1 VKRLLVI
8 SAAVLGSLFLVSW
21 LVAWIFAGGQ
31 VPRNTSVLGV
41 EIGARS
47 HAEADSILRAR
58 FSADLTKPVQFE
70 AIGRLHEVSQQDL
83 GVSFD
88 VEATVAAAGNRATNP
103 FRLYA
108 RAFSSVDVQ
117 PVIKIDKT
125 RFTQAIGDLAQ
136 RSEVPLFEGSV
147 TFRGVTPVAIWSTDG
162 AAIDKPKALA
172 VFEAKWLH
180 SSPIALPTIYQR
192 AHVTAEEINRAI
204 QRIATP
210 AVSAPVTLVI
220 DGHELAVSPAILASA
235 MTFVPDDQGIL
246 AVRFSSD
253 VLSHSLA
260 SDWLKLVPAAKDAT
274 IKFVNDQARVY
285 PSAYGKTISDDS
297 LTQALTPILTAS
309 GADRRAII
317 ATTVLRPRI
326 STAEIGGLDITG
338 QITKFTTYYPYA
350 AYRLQNIHRAADL
363 IDGTIVQPNA
373 IFSLNQTVGQ
383 RTAENGFAQGI
394 VIYNGRFA
402 KDFGGGVSQV
412 ATTTWNAAWFSGVQL
427 VEHMAHSFYISR
439 YPAGREATVAWPS
452 VDLKFKN
459 DTGHVLLVHATY
471 TNSSLTI
478 SLYGTRK
485 YDVETIAGPRKNL
498 TNFSV
503 YDDDSP
509 TCIRQ
514 DGVSGFDIDVTRVLK
529 TASVETSREV
539 FHTHYV
545 PEDRIRCTNP
555 LAVFGN

>member
-1 VKRLLVI
+1 
-8 SAAVLGSLFLVSW
+8 
-21 LVAWIFAGGQ
+21 
-31 VPRNTSVLGV
+31 
-41 EIGARS
+41 
-47 HAEADSILRAR
+47 
-58 FSADLTKPVQFE
+58 
-70 AIGRLHEVSQQDL
+70 
-83 GVSFD
+83 
-88 VEATVAAAGNRATNP
+88 
-103 FRLYA
+103 
-108 RAFSSVDVQ
+108 
-117 PVIKIDKT
+117 
-125 RFTQAIGDLAQ
+125 
-136 RSEVPLFEGSV
+136 
-147 TFRGVTPVAIWSTDG
+147 
-162 AAIDKPKALA
+162 
-172 VFEAKWLH
+172 
-180 SSPIALPTIYQR
+180 
-192 AHVTAEEINRAI
+192 
-204 QRIATP
+204 
-210 AVSAPVTLVI
+210 
-220 DGHELAVSPAILASA
+220 LAVSPTILASA
-235 MTFVPDDQGIL
+235 MTFVPDDQGVL
-246 AVRFSSD
+246 VARFSSD
-253 VLSHSLA
+253 VLSHSLE

-285 PSAYGKTISDDS
+285 PSTYGKTISDAS
-297 LTQALTPILTAS
+297 LTQALTPVLTAS

-326 STAEIGGLDITG
+326 STAEIGGLGITG

-471 TNSSLTI
+471 TSSSLTI